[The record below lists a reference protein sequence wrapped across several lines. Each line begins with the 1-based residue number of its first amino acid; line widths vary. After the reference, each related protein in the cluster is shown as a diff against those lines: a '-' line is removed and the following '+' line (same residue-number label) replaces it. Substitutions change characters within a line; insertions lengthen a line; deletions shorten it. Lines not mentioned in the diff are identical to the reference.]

1 MDKPG
6 NLAVVESAAVTAPD
20 FPSLRQQAMALVCSL
35 AGDTWTDHNAHDPGI
50 TILEQLCYALTD
62 LGYRSQFALPD
73 LLTRAEHDPGRD
85 LPSPAQILPTSPVT
99 ITDLRKVVIDVP
111 GVRNAWIDLVDEP
124 AASFDSAKREVS
136 PLVPAPT
143 AGAAA
148 PSPNVSEIRS
158 QGLLRVRI
166 EMSDAAKTAG
176 GSEAARTLRSEAARR
191 LHRCRPLG
199 VDVHEILV
207 LDDEPIRLRAT
218 LEIGAV
224 GDASRLLA
232 SIYQSIA
239 GYFSP
244 AVPFRTLAEMLERG
258 RRVDEI
264 FEGPL
269 LDHGFIDVE
278 DLAGIER
285 RSSVRVSDMIR
296 VLMAVPGVLA
306 VKSLHFTDGDGKALK
321 DWLLTV
327 DSAKT
332 PRFDLK
338 SEIRLERRGLLIDQA
353 GIKETAQVLY
363 ESLARETA
371 PRNQNGEHE
380 HELRSPPGRDRH
392 VANYHS
398 IQEHFPMTYGI
409 GAAGLPQSAPPARH
423 ALAKQLKAYLM
434 FYDQLLANQFAQLA
448 NVGKLFSFGDEAPD
462 ANDADDSYHSYFSQ
476 VIPDDGELGL
486 DEIRVS
492 GPDKHRALLQQITEE
507 PTDAVGSKRQPGL
520 QRRNRFLDHLLA
532 RFGEQF
538 HDYALLQAGE
548 GAAAGMTRA
557 ERLARDKRTFL
568 RDYPRIGRDRGT
580 GFNLLEPASA
590 ENRSGLEW
598 TLRRKLG
605 ISDDETFYLVEHIL
619 LRPLPGDVHQSGPLF
634 RDAQVRDPYSL
645 QISLVFPR
653 WIKRY
658 QDANFRQF
666 VEQTVVDE
674 TPAHLSVRVLWKEKE
689 EMEAFEL
696 AYPTWLQQW
705 RSYRLAE
712 VGALTDEHA

>member
-1 MDKPG
+1 MANPG
-6 NLAVVESAAVTAPD
+6 TLPTVTPNAAPLD
-20 FPSLRQQAMALVCSL
+20 FASLREQGISLVQHL

-73 LLTRAEHDPGRD
+73 LLTRAGHDPCAD
-85 LPSPAQILPTSPVT
+85 LPAPAQILPTSPVT
-99 ITDLRKVVIDVP
+99 ISDLRKLVIDVP

-124 AASFDSAKREVS
+124 AASFDSANREVS
-136 PLVPAPT
+136 PLALATTP
-143 AGAAA
+143 GAAA
-148 PSPNVSEIRS
+148 PSPNVSEIRI

-166 EMSDAAKTAG
+166 EMSGVEKTVEER
-176 GSEAARTLRSEAARR
+176 SEAARAIRLEAARR

-207 LDDEPIRLRAT
+207 LDDELIRLGAT

-224 GDASRLLA
+224 GDATRLLA

-269 LDHGFIDVE
+269 LDHGFIDDE

-285 RSSVRVSDMIR
+285 CNSVRISDLIR

-306 VKSLHFTDGDGKALK
+306 VKSLHFTDGDGKPLK

-327 DSAKT
+327 DADKT
-332 PRFDLK
+332 PRFDLEK
-338 SEIRLERRGLLIDQA
+338 SEIRLERRGLRIDQA
-353 GIKETAQVLY
+353 GIIGAEQVLY
-363 ESLARETA
+363 ESLRCETA
-371 PRNQNGEHE
+371 RRSPFGEHE
-380 HELRSPPGRDRH
+380 SELRPPPGRDRH

-409 GAAGLPQSAPPARH
+409 GAAGLPQSVPPARH

-448 NVGKLFSFGDEAPD
+448 NVGKLFSFHDEAPD
-462 ANDADDSYHSYFSQ
+462 ANDAADADDSYRSYFSQ
-476 VIPDDGELGL
+476 VVPDDGVLGL
-486 DEIRVS
+486 DEIRVW
-492 GPDKHRALLQQITEE
+492 GPDEHRARLQRITEE
-507 PTDAVGSKRQPGL
+507 PSDPAGSKSKPGL

-548 GAAAGMTRA
+548 GAAAGMTPA
-557 ERLARDKRTFL
+557 ERLARDKRAFL
-568 RDYPRIGRDRGT
+568 RDYPRIGRDRGIA
-580 GFNLLEPASA
+580 FNLLEPAGA
-590 ENRSGLEW
+590 DNRSGLEW
-598 TLRRKLG
+598 RLRRKLG
-605 ISDDETFYLVEHIL
+605 IADDDRFYLLEHIL
-619 LRPLPGDVHQSGPLF
+619 LRPLPGDVYQSGPLF

-645 QISLVFPR
+645 QISLVFPG

-658 QDANFRQF
+658 RDPNFRQF

-674 TPAHLSVRVLWKEKE
+674 TPAHLSARVLWKEEE
-689 EMEAFEL
+689 EMKAFEL
-696 AYPTWLQQW
+696 AYSAWLEQW

-712 VGALTDEHA
+712 LAR

>member
-1 MDKPG
+1 MANPG
-6 NLAVVESAAVTAPD
+6 TLPTVAPNAAPLD
-20 FPSLRQQAMALVCSL
+20 FASLREQGISLVRSL
-35 AGDTWTDHNAHDPGI
+35 AGDNWTDHNAHDPGI

-73 LLTRAEHDPGRD
+73 LLTRAGHDPYAD
-85 LPSPAQILPTSPVT
+85 LPAPAQILPTSPVT
-99 ITDLRKVVIDVP
+99 ISDLRKLVIDVP

-124 AASFDSAKREVS
+124 AATFDSARAEVS
-136 PLVPAPT
+136 ALALATTPGV
-143 AGAAA
+143 AA
-148 PSPNVSEIRS
+148 PSPNVSEIRV

-166 EMSDAAKTAG
+166 EMSDVETTVVR
-176 GSEAARTLRSEAARR
+176 SEAARAIRSEAARR

-199 VDVHEILV
+199 VDVHEIDV
-207 LDDEPIRLRAT
+207 LDDELISLGAT

-224 GDASRLLA
+224 GDATALLA

-239 GYFSP
+239 AYFSP

-269 LDHGFIDVE
+269 LDHGFIDDE
-278 DLAGIER
+278 DLAAIER
-285 RSSVRVSDMIR
+285 RSSVRVSDLIR
-296 VLMAVPGVLA
+296 VLKDVPGVLA
-306 VKSLHFTDGDGKALK
+306 VKSLHFIDSKGEPIK

-332 PRFDLK
+332 PRFDLDLSK
-338 SEIRLERRGLLIDQA
+338 IHLERRGLRLDQ
-353 GIKETAQVLY
+353 GIQQAAQLRY
-363 ESLARETA
+363 ESRACQAAPCIQTA
-371 PRNQNGEHE
+371 EDER
-380 HELRSPPGRDRH
+380 ELRPPPGRDRH

-448 NVGKLFSFGDEAPD
+448 NVGKLFSFHDEAPEAND
-462 ANDADDSYHSYFSQ
+462 AADADDSYHSYFSQ
-476 VIPDDGELGL
+476 VVPDDGVLGL
-486 DEIRVS
+486 DAIRVS
-492 GPDKHRALLQQITEE
+492 GPDEHRALLQRITEE
-507 PTDAVGSKRQPGL
+507 PSDAAGKPGL

-538 HDYALLQAGE
+538 HDYALLQAGA
-548 GAAAGMTRA
+548 GAAVGMTRA
-557 ERLARDKRTFL
+557 EGLARDKRAFL

-580 GFNLLEPASA
+580 AFNLLEPVGAD
-590 ENRSGLEW
+590 NRSGLEW

-645 QISLVFPR
+645 QISLVFPG
-653 WIKRY
+653 WIKRN
-658 QDANFRQF
+658 QGANFRQF

-689 EMEAFEL
+689 EMQAFEL

-712 VGALTDEHA
+712 LER

>member
-1 MDKPG
+1 
-6 NLAVVESAAVTAPD
+6 
-20 FPSLRQQAMALVCSL
+20 MALVRSL
-35 AGDTWTDHNAHDPGI
+35 AGDTWTDHNTHDPGV

-73 LLTRAEHDPGRD
+73 LLTRAGHDPGAD
-85 LPSPAQILPTSPVT
+85 LPAPARILPTSPVT
-99 ITDLRKVVIDVP
+99 ISDLRKLVIDVP
-111 GVRNAWIDLVDEP
+111 DVRNPRIPGVRNVWIDLVDEP
-124 AASFDSAKREVS
+124 AARFDSAKREVG
-136 PLVPAPT
+136 PLDPAPT

-148 PSPNVSEIRS
+148 PSPNLSEIRI

-166 EMSDAAKTAG
+166 EMSDVAKTADR
-176 GSEAARTLRSEAARR
+176 SEAARAIRLEAARR

-199 VDVHEILV
+199 VDVHEIVV
-207 LDDEPIRLRAT
+207 LDDELIRLGAT
-218 LEIGAV
+218 LEIDAV
-224 GDASRLLA
+224 GDATRLLA

-239 GYFSP
+239 GYFAP
-244 AVPFRTLAEMLERG
+244 AVPFRTLEEMLERG

-269 LDHGFIDVE
+269 LDHGFIDDE
-278 DLAGIER
+278 DLAKIER
-285 RSSVRVSDMIR
+285 RSSVRISDLIR
-296 VLMAVPGVLA
+296 VLKAVPGVLA
-306 VKSLHFTDGDGKALK
+306 VKSLHFTDGDGKPLK

-327 DSAKT
+327 DADKT

-338 SEIRLERRGLLIDQA
+338 SEIRLQRRGLLIDQA
-353 GIKETAQVLY
+353 GIKLPAQELY
-363 ESLARETA
+363 ESLRRETA
-371 PRNQNGEHE
+371 PRSQIAEQE
-380 HELRSPPGRDRH
+380 RELRPPPGRDRH

-448 NVGKLFSFGDEAPD
+448 NVGKLFSFHDEAPD
-462 ANDADDSYHSYFSQ
+462 ANDAADADDAYHSYFSQ
-476 VIPDDGELGL
+476 VVPDDGVLGL
-486 DEIRVS
+486 DAIRVS
-492 GPDKHRALLQQITEE
+492 GPDEHRALLQRITEE
-507 PTDAVGSKRQPGL
+507 PSDPAGSKSKPGL

-557 ERLARDKRTFL
+557 ERLARDKRAFL
-568 RDYPRIGRDRGT
+568 RDYPRIGRDRGSA
-580 GFNLLEPASA
+580 FNLLEPAGA
-590 ENRSGLEW
+590 DNRSGLEW
-598 TLRRKLG
+598 RLRRKLG
-605 ISDDETFYLVEHIL
+605 ITDDEKFYLVEHIL
-619 LRPLPGDVHQSGPLF
+619 LRPLPGDAHQSAPLF

-645 QISLVFPR
+645 QISLVFPG

-658 QDANFRQF
+658 RDANFRQF

-674 TPAHLSVRVLWKEKE
+674 TPAHLSARVLWKEE
-689 EMEAFEL
+689 NEMQAFDL
-696 AYPTWLQQW
+696 AYSTWLQEW

-712 VGALTDEHA
+712 LAR